1 MYVQHPN
8 EKEKK
13 DSKSNLFS
21 EELSLDV
28 PQIGHWRPLVATSP
42 SRTPFINYDRGD
54 STALSSIDYPF
65 GKYRFLIL
73 ISNQFLTFS
82 KNFALVE
89 ELKFKSKC
97 QVFFDFIFEILN

>member
-13 DSKSNLFS
+13 DSKTNIFS

-65 GKYRFLIL
+65 GEC
-73 ISNQFLTFS
+73 SNFS
-82 KNFALVE
+82 K
-89 ELKFKSKC
+89 KSY
-97 QVFFDFIFEILN
+97 QYQLL